1 MLLARKI
8 GSAAALVRSKGWGE
22 AVDLTRIRA
31 EELWRAVRPVPA
43 DPVRR
48 ARLLSAALNERSLV
62 SAVPVGP
69 EDLAGAH
76 DALIVPYLRERF
88 AEAAAAGARIAA
100 PTPLDVVVLADALL
114 RSWGFPE
121 IAAAQSGWAR
131 AVAGTPYARRIDQ
144 TGRRAA
150 LRLGRLSDAAR
161 DIETAGD
168 DMGAL
173 VLRGDLF
180 DALGRMD
187 EAREAYE
194 TAIRRDGTDPD
205 ARQGYGFHLMKA
217 GRVRDGLANWSIA
230 DTLFGNYPLRDSRP
244 HWRGE
249 PLWGRRLM
257 VLFEHGLGDMLQVAR
272 FLPRLLAREP
282 DATVMGRVPAPLAG
296 LMARSFPAIRFVTE
310 DEREPDYDLYVPSM
324 HLAAVLDAPDL
335 TPRGRYIDLGDPV
348 PRPAG
353 GRLRVGVCWRGH
365 PRQYEIT
372 RSVPL
377 DTFATLFAA
386 REVEFVVLLNRVT
399 AEEEARLRAEP
410 NVSLPPI
417 RDFLDLAA
425 LVASC
430 DLVVTVDTAVVHL
443 AGAGGAPTVLL
454 SRPDVC
460 WRWGAAGSPGPWYDS
475 VEVLRHDVDM
485 DWPRLLAAAA
495 DRIAASCPVPAAT

>member
-8 GSAAALVRSKGWGE
+8 GSAATLVRSKGWGE
-22 AVDLTRIRA
+22 AADLTRIRA
-31 EELWRAVRPVPA
+31 EELWRRMRPVSA
-43 DPVRR
+43 HPVRR
-48 ARLLSAALNERSLV
+48 ARLLSAALNGRSLV

-69 EDLAGAH
+69 ADLAGAH
-76 DALIVPYLRERF
+76 EALIVPYLREAF
-88 AEAAAAGARIAA
+88 AEAAAAGARIAK
-100 PTPLDVVVLADALL
+100 PTPLEVVVLADALL
-114 RSWGFPE
+114 RSWGFRE
-121 IAAAQSGWAR
+121 IAAARAAWAA

-150 LRLGRLSDAAR
+150 LRLGRLSEAAR

-168 DMGAL
+168 DLGAL
-173 VLRGDLF
+173 VLRGDIL
-180 DALGRMD
+180 DAVGRME
-187 EAREAYE
+187 EACAAYE
-194 TAIRRDGTDPD
+194 AAIRRDGTDPD

-217 GRVRDGLANWSIA
+217 GRLRDGLANWSVA
-230 DTLFGNYPLRDSRP
+230 DTLFGSYPLRSRRP

-282 DATVMGRVPAPLAG
+282 DATVLGRVPAPLAG
-296 LMARSFPAIRFVTE
+296 LMARAFPAIRFVTE
-310 DEREPDYDLYVPSM
+310 DEREPDYDLFVPSM
-324 HLAAVLDAPDL
+324 HLAAALDAPDL
-335 TPRGRYIDLGDPV
+335 SPRGRYIDLGDPA

-372 RSVPL
+372 RSIPL
-377 DTFATLFAA
+377 DTFATLFDA
-386 REVEFVVLLNRVT
+386 RAVDFVVLLNRLT

-410 NVSLPPI
+410 NVSTPPI

-443 AGAGGAPTVLL
+443 AGAGGAPALLL

-460 WRWGAAGSPGPWYDS
+460 WRWGASGSPGPWYDS

-495 DRIAASCPVPAAT
+495 GRIAAMNPPPAAT

>member
-8 GSAAALVRSKGWGE
+8 GSAVSLVRSKGWTE
-22 AVDLTRIRA
+22 AADLTRIRA
-31 EELWRAVRPVPA
+31 EGLWRALRPLPA

-48 ARLLSAALNERSLV
+48 ARLLAAALNGRSLA

-69 EDLAGAH
+69 EHLADAH
-76 DALIVPYLRERF
+76 DALIVPYLRGRF
-88 AEAAAAGARIAA
+88 ADAATAGAQIVA
-100 PTPLDVVVLADALL
+100 PTPLDVVVIADALL
-114 RSWGFPE
+114 QSWGFGA
-121 IAAAQSGWAR
+121 IADAQAGWAR
-131 AVAGTPYARRIDQ
+131 LVAGTPFARRIDQ
-144 TGRRAA
+144 VARRAA
-150 LRLGRLSDAAR
+150 LRLGRLSEAAR
-161 DIETAGD
+161 DIEHTGD

-173 VLRGDLF
+173 VLRGDIL
-180 DALGRMD
+180 DAVGRMD

-194 TAIRRDGTDPD
+194 AAIRRDGTDPD
-205 ARQGYGFHLMKA
+205 ARQGYGFHLLKA

-230 DTLFGNYPLRDSRP
+230 DTLFGTYPLRPRRP

-249 PLWGRRLM
+249 PLWGRHLM

-282 DATVMGRVPAPLAG
+282 DATVTARVPAPLAS
-296 LMARSFPAIRFVTE
+296 LMARTFPAIRFVTE
-310 DEREPDYDLYVPSM
+310 DDREPDYDLYVPSM

-335 TPRGRYIDLGDPV
+335 SPRGRYIGLGEPAA
-348 PRPAG
+348 RPAG
-353 GRLRVGVCWRGH
+353 HRVRVGVCWRGH

-372 RSVPL
+372 RSIPL

-386 REVEFVVLLNRVT
+386 RGVDFVVLLNRVT

-410 NVSLPPI
+410 NVSMPPI

-443 AGAGGAPTVLL
+443 AGAGGAPTLLL
-454 SRPDVC
+454 SRPDAC
-460 WRWGAAGSPGPWYDS
+460 WRWGASGSPGPWYDS
-475 VEVLRHDVDM
+475 VEILRHDVDM

-495 DRIAASCPVPAAT
+495 DHIAAVAPPATT